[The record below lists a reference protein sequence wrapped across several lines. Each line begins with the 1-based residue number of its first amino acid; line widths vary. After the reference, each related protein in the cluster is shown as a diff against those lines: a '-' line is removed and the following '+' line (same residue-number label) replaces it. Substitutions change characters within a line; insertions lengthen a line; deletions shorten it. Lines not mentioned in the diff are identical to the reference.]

1 MSERQAKTK
10 RKNEVKHTP
19 VKKKSAL
26 DIISNIIIVIL
37 ILTVLGIGGWA
48 VYSKFSQMPPEG
60 TTEDIATPTISET
73 AQEEGI
79 SVEEFLANY
88 GLSEAEGL
96 TGDTEITEMMP
107 LMTLE
112 NYAKFSGA
120 DVETIKQGM
129 GLTEDYSNDTLM
141 SEILADM
148 TAATEQ
154 HDHSEEEN
162 TEE

>member
-1 MSERQAKTK
+1 MSERQAKSK
-10 RKNEVKHTP
+10 RKNEIKHTP

-26 DIISNIIIVIL
+26 DIISNIIIVVL
-37 ILTVLGIGGWA
+37 ILTVLGIGVWA
-48 VYSKFSQMPPEG
+48 VYSKFSQMPQEG
-60 TTEDIATPTISET
+60 TTEDITTPTISEA
-73 AQEEGI
+73 AQQEAI

-96 TGDTEITEMMP
+96 TGDTEITEIMP

-129 GLTEDYSNDTLM
+129 GLTKDYSNDTLM

-148 TAATEQ
+148 TAAEQ

>member
-10 RKNEVKHTP
+10 RKDEIKQAP
-19 VKKKSAL
+19 KKKMSAL

-48 VYSKFSQMPPEG
+48 VYSKFSQMPKED
-60 TTEDIATPTISET
+60 TTENIATPTISQT
-73 AQEEGI
+73 AEEEGI
-79 SVEEFLANY
+79 SVEEFLAKY
-88 GLSEAEGL
+88 GLTETEGL
-96 TGDTEITEMMP
+96 TGETEITEMMP

-129 GLTEDYSNDTLM
+129 GLSEEYSNDTLM

-148 TAATEQ
+148 TAADQE
-154 HDHSEEEN
+154 SGEEAQDAE
-162 TEE
+162 